1 MTPGSTLKCSG
12 FRVQGSG
19 RKPRRQRFSVRGQGL
34 KGQRT
39 DRNPRPQGNSLNY
52 EPSTLNQ
59 KGFTFIEIMIV
70 LVVIGILLSLAQPSF
85 TTSVHRAREATLK
98 ENLFIFR
105 DVIDQYYADN
115 GEYPTTLEAIVEGRY
130 LRKIPKDPLTG
141 SDSTWILVYDINE
154 DGLEEGIF
162 DVKSGSDLMA
172 LDGTPYNEW

>member
-1 MTPGSTLKCSG
+1 MTPGRNSPKSEVRGWRSKVRQSG
-12 FRVQGSG
+12 TKGYL
-19 RKPRRQRFSVRGQGL
+19 RFSTSDSAR
-34 KGQRT
+34 RT
-39 DRNPRPQGNSLNY
+39 SDTR
-52 EPSTLNQ
+52 
-59 KGFTFIEIMIV
+59 GFTFIEIMIV

>member
-1 MTPGSTLKCSG
+1 
-12 FRVQGSG
+12 
-19 RKPRRQRFSVRGQGL
+19 
-34 KGQRT
+34 
-39 DRNPRPQGNSLNY
+39 
-52 EPSTLNQ
+52 
-59 KGFTFIEIMIV
+59 MIV